1 MVLMILMLDSYSV
14 KVKDMLCTQA
24 DVIAH
29 LGTSD
34 HNTIQWEL
42 NCQIELEQQTPK
54 RDFKNANFDKMKEV
68 LQQVNW
74 KEELSECTTD
84 EAWKRTK
91 EKLQYQIRTHVPMKQ
106 PNKKKKTL
114 WITKKAKRMIRRKE
128 RAWRRYQKQKTT
140 KNHEYYKR
148 CQIEA
153 KQEVRQAKKDF
164 ERKLAQNIKDDSK
177 SFYAYVRSKQK
188 IKDAVGPLK
197 TETGETIPPGQQ
209 TADTLNN
216 FFASVFTEERDDVPT
231 PDPMFTGPE
240 EEKMKDIDISE
251 DKVREKLLG
260 LDPTKAAG
268 PDEIPPSMLKALAD
282 ELCIP
287 LAIIFRKSLNEGVVP
302 EDWRT
307 AHIIPVFKKG
317 SRAKAGNY
325 RPISLTSVIGKVLE
339 RIIKEQITEH
349 LERHNLIYD
358 TQHGFRKGRSC
369 TTNLLVYLEDIT
381 KLVDDGTP
389 VDAVYLDLAK
399 AFDTVPHRRLI
410 AKIKA
415 HGVEDKALHW
425 IQAWLADRKQ
435 KVINQGAE
443 SSWKDVTSSVVQGS
457 VLGPLC
463 FSMYMND
470 LESRVSKKAIVSKF
484 ADDTK
489 LIHPVATS
497 EDIDEMQEDIN
508 HLQNWAEDWQM
519 RYNADKCGV
528 MHFGF
533 HNPGHTYHMGNVDLK
548 ETTEEK
554 DLGVMVH
561 KSLKVSQQ
569 CAAAAKKGNQALG
582 MIKRNF
588 AFRSR
593 EAVIKLYKSLVR
605 PHLDYAMQAW
615 SPYMEKDKK
624 IIEKVQ
630 ARATKLIPNLKDLP
644 YEDRLNRL
652 NLTTLERRRQ
662 RGDLIQTYR
671 IMNQIDKINPDS
683 MFQKAVYTRT
693 RGHEQ
698 KFAKTRPRLDVRKYF
713 YSQRVVEPW
722 NKLPESATQAPTLLC
737 FKKELTK
744 LGY

>member
-1 MVLMILMLDSYSV
+1 M
-14 KVKDMLCTQA
+14 
-24 DVIAH
+24 
-29 LGTSD
+29 
-34 HNTIQWEL
+34 
-42 NCQIELEQQTPK
+42 
-54 RDFKNANFDKMKEV
+54 
-68 LQQVNW
+68 
-74 KEELSECTTD
+74 
-84 EAWKRTK
+84 
-91 EKLQYQIRTHVPMKQ
+91 
-106 PNKKKKTL
+106 
-114 WITKKAKRMIRRKE
+114 
-128 RAWRRYQKQKTT
+128 
-140 KNHEYYKR
+140 
-148 CQIEA
+148 
-153 KQEVRQAKKDF
+153 
-164 ERKLAQNIKDDSK
+164 
-177 SFYAYVRSKQK
+177 
-188 IKDAVGPLK
+188 
-197 TETGETIPPGQQ
+197 
-209 TADTLNN
+209 
-216 FFASVFTEERDDVPT
+216 
-231 PDPMFTGPE
+231 
-240 EEKMKDIDISE
+240 
-251 DKVREKLLG
+251 REKLLG

-317 SRAKAGNY
+317 SNAKAGNY

-349 LERHNLIYD
+349 LDRHNLIYD

-381 KLVDDGTP
+381 KLIDDGTP

-435 KVINQGAE
+435 KVITQGAE

-470 LESRVSKKAIVSKF
+470 LQSRVSKKAIVSKF

-533 HNPGHTYHMGNVDLK
+533 HNP
-548 ETTEEK
+548 
-554 DLGVMVH
+554 
-561 KSLKVSQQ
+561 
-569 CAAAAKKGNQALG
+569 
-582 MIKRNF
+582 
-588 AFRSR
+588 
-593 EAVIKLYKSLVR
+593 
-605 PHLDYAMQAW
+605 
-615 SPYMEKDKK
+615 
-624 IIEKVQ
+624 
-630 ARATKLIPNLKDLP
+630 
-644 YEDRLNRL
+644 
-652 NLTTLERRRQ
+652 
-662 RGDLIQTYR
+662 
-671 IMNQIDKINPDS
+671 
-683 MFQKAVYTRT
+683 
-693 RGHEQ
+693 
-698 KFAKTRPRLDVRKYF
+698 
-713 YSQRVVEPW
+713 
-722 NKLPESATQAPTLLC
+722 
-737 FKKELTK
+737 
-744 LGY
+744 